1 MFIKALGRQSSV
13 CKVGNAP
20 PDCERRDFAPFV
32 FENGEGCL
40 MKAPER
46 RRVRRTTERARVGGN
61 TLSRTA
67 RREVERAPVAT
78 RLATQRLARD
88 TPRPWHAGVR
98 KTL

>member
-1 MFIKALGRQSSV
+1 MSV
-13 CKVGNAP
+13 KSETLH
-20 PDCERRDFAPFV
+20 DCESERLRS

-40 MKAPER
+40 MKALER